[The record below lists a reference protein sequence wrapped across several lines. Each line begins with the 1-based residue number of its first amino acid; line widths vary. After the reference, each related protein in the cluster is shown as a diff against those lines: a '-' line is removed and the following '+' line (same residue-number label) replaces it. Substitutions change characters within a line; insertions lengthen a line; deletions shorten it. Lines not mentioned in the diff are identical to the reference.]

1 MASGELEY
9 PDQSYYPSARVSFVV
24 RFDDPARK
32 RFNRVPY
39 VKPVSRLS
47 NKYPLALDMKEVDGK
62 IVLVPKGSDE
72 KPSKLRPSLLSIG
85 GDALTQPVSGI
96 IPLRATLAINGIR
109 TASTLTLEIAFS
121 DLPVEPRMVRG
132 VAVDFYL
139 GTVTASDFAAGIAGQ
154 TRTTPTGEREP
165 LNLIPTE
172 YTDGFGRARTNLRF
186 TGWVDEWE
194 VSWSE
199 SIPVVR
205 LQCRDNGSILI
216 DTEAPPM
223 LVIDPKMPLDKA
235 FAKYLAVFPQ
245 FGGISVQYLPKG
257 EEAPAYRPAAQKAS
271 FRVPF
276 GPPGMMGGKM
286 SVLDYLSD
294 IAAHLG
300 LVVRFDG
307 MTSTL
312 IIQAPRTIYSNK
324 FPKRD
329 DDPYVRE
336 GVGGRPLPYRLFI
349 YGRNVADFNMK
360 RKYTVA
366 GPKTIEVRSYSTKL
380 KRYLVVRYPF
390 KQDRLERGL
399 PGIILPDETLSQFFF
414 PGIEDLPTLRKI
426 AQAIYEQLG
435 RNEIE
440 LNLRTRDLGSFGG
453 SALDP
458 DVLDLKAGDTIQ
470 FEVTEDTQTA
480 QLNFASE
487 VEQAQ
492 TTEARAAEYMAKLG
506 YTPEF
511 AKAYGIARQ
520 NAVMQPYF
528 RVKRVDFGWDI
539 ERGLDIAVTAV
550 NYIELRGDSLPLGEE
565 PDPGQSPES
574 VLRTLI
580 DAARNF
586 SIGNLLRGGGKS

>member
-1 MASGELEY
+1 M
-9 PDQSYYPSARVSFVV
+9 
-24 RFDDPARK
+24 
-32 RFNRVPY
+32 PY
-39 VKPVSRLS
+39 IKPVSRLS
-47 NKYPLALDMKEVDGK
+47 NKYPLALDMKDEGGK
-62 IVLVPKGSDE
+62 IVLVPKGSTE

-85 GDALTQPVSGI
+85 GDSMTQPITGI

-154 TRTTPTGEREP
+154 TRTTSTGEREP
-165 LNLIPTE
+165 LNIIPTE
-172 YTDGFGRARTNLRF
+172 YVDGFGRQRTNLRF
-186 TGWVDEWE
+186 SGWVDEWE
-194 VSWSE
+194 VVWSE
-199 SIPVVR
+199 GAPIVR

-223 LVIDPKMPLDKA
+223 LTIDPKLPLDKA

-245 FGGISVQYLPKG
+245 FAGISVQYLPAG
-257 EEAPAYRPAAQKAS
+257 TQAPAYQSAAQKAS
-271 FRVPF
+271 FRTPF

-312 IIQAPRTIYSNK
+312 IIQMPRTIYSNK
-324 FPKRD
+324 FPKREE
-329 DDPYVRE
+329 DPYARE
-336 GVGGRPLPYRLFI
+336 GVNGRALPYRLFV
-349 YGRNVADFNMK
+349 YGRNVAEFSMK

-390 KQDRLERGL
+390 KAERLERGL
-399 PGIILPDETLSQFFF
+399 PGVILPDETIAQFFF
-414 PGIEDLPTLRKI
+414 PGIEDLSTLRKI

-470 FEVTEDTQTA
+470 FEVTEDVQTA
-480 QLNFASE
+480 QLNIASE

-492 TTEARAAEYMAKLG
+492 TTQARAAEYMRKLG
-506 YTPEF
+506 YTDEF
-511 AKAYGIARQ
+511 AQAYGVARQ

-528 RVKRVDFGWDI
+528 RVKRIDFGWDI
-539 ERGLDIAVTAV
+539 ERGLDIAITAI
-550 NYIELRGDSLPLGEE
+550 NYIELRGDSLPRGEE

-574 VLRTLI
+574 ILRTII
-580 DAARNF
+580 DAAHNF
-586 SIGNLLRGGGKS
+586 SIASLLRGGGKD